1 MADGKPVGRPTDYTA
16 ELATAICNR
25 LATGESLR
33 EICLS
38 EDMPDKSNVF
48 RWLANNEEF
57 RDQYNIAR
65 VVQADYY
72 SEEII
77 EICDDGTNDWM
88 ARRSESEKG
97 AGVNTGWVL
106 NGEHVQRSRLR
117 VDTRKWVA
125 ARLNPKKYGDRLTNE
140 HSGPDGG
147 PIETV
152 TEIKRT
158 IVDPRS

>member
-1 MADGKPVGRPTDYTA
+1 MPDVGRPSDYTA
-16 ELATAICNR
+16 EVATSICNR
-25 LATGESLR
+25 LAIGESLR
-33 EICLS
+33 EICS
-38 EDMPDKSNVF
+38 TEDMPDKATVF
-48 RWLANNEEF
+48 RWLASNAEF
-57 RDQYNIAR
+57 RDQYQIAR
-65 VVQADYY
+65 LVQADYY
-72 SEEII
+72 SEDII
-77 EICDDGTNDWM
+77 EISDDGTNDWM

-125 ARLNPKKYGDRLTNE
+125 ARLNPKKYGDKLVNE

>member
-1 MADGKPVGRPTDYTA
+1 
-16 ELATAICNR
+16 
-25 LATGESLR
+25 
-33 EICLS
+33 
-38 EDMPDKSNVF
+38 MPDKSNVF